1 MVNILLIQ
9 DTDWIVRGPHQQH
22 HIFER
27 LGSKGDTVHVID
39 FDILWNK
46 KTSKNLFQKG
56 FSIQPIPKTV
66 KQSRVTVHRPPLVR
80 IPLLDK
86 LTIPLFHS
94 IYINNTIRKHGIQII
109 VGQTILNSF
118 CGLIF
123 ARIYGIPF
131 IFHCIDSISS
141 ISEDYIPKPFHFVA
155 KLLEMAICKYSDMNI
170 AINKALR
177 NYLITRGAKPEKT
190 IFLPTGVDF
199 QKFQDASNRL
209 KTREELGI
217 SNSDLVLFF
226 MGWLYTFSGLK
237 ELADYLVDNSI
248 PDLKLLI
255 VGDGD
260 LYPYLSKLASTTTKI
275 VTTGRISFDNIPA
288 LLSAADICVLP
299 SQSNQITAHIVPIK
313 LYEYMAAGK
322 PVIASNLPGLMQ
334 EFGKTNGILYCSDIE
349 ELVKIANQLRENHEI
364 EAVGEKGRQC
374 MASNDWSLISIKYR
388 TVLLQLLKSKRY
400 NKDEN

>member
-9 DTDWIVRGPHQQH
+9 DTDWIARGPHQHH

-27 LGSKGDTVHVID
+27 LGSRGDSIHVID

-46 KTSKNLFQKG
+46 KPVKVLFQKG
-56 FSIQPIPKTV
+56 FSTQPIPKTV
-66 KQSRVTVHRPPLVR
+66 KQSSLTVHRPPLMQ
-80 IPLLDK
+80 IPFLDK

-94 IYINNTIRKHGIQII
+94 IYINNVIRKHGIQII

-118 CGLIF
+118 FGLLF
-123 ARIYGIPF
+123 AKIYGIPF

-155 KLLEMAICKYSDMNI
+155 KVLEMVICKFSDMNI
-170 AINKALR
+170 AINKALK
-177 NYLITRGAKPEKT
+177 NYLITRGANPEKT

-199 QKFQDASNRL
+199 QKFQDVSYRW

-217 SNSDLVLFF
+217 SSDDLVLFF
-226 MGWLYTFSGLK
+226 MGWLYNFSGLK
-237 ELADYLVDNSI
+237 ELADNLIHNSI
-248 PDLKLLI
+248 LDMTLLI

-260 LYPYLSKLASTTTKI
+260 LYTYLSKLASKTKKI
-275 VTTGRISFDNIPA
+275 VTTGRKSFEDIPA

-299 SQSNQITAHIVPIK
+299 SQNNHITANIVPIK

-322 PVIASNLPGLMQ
+322 PVIASNLPGIMQ
-334 EFGKTNGILYCSDIE
+334 EFGNNHGILYCNNIE
-349 ELVKIANQLRENHEI
+349 EMVKFARQLRDNNEI
-364 EAVGEKGRQC
+364 ETVGEKGRQYV
-374 MASNDWSLISIKYR
+374 ASSDWAIISNRYR
-388 TVLLQLLKSKRY
+388 AVFIDLLKKKRY
-400 NKDEN
+400 NRNRN